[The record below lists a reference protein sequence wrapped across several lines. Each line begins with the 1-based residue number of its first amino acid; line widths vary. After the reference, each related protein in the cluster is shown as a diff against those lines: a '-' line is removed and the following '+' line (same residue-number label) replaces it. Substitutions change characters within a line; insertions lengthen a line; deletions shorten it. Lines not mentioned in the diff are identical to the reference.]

1 MTTIFD
7 GTPTYPGISGDRARV
22 TSIEGRVMVRAI
34 DMQAE
39 EAVTIALTPEQARA
53 VSQAIFKASLAA
65 DDHLD
70 DAEDAN
76 A

>member
-22 TSIEGRVMVRAI
+22 TSVEGRVLVRAI

-39 EAVTIALTPEQARA
+39 EAVTIALTPMQAA
-53 VSQAIFKASLAA
+53 ELAGAIIACAAKAK
-65 DDHLD
+65 
-70 DAEDAN
+70 EYPN